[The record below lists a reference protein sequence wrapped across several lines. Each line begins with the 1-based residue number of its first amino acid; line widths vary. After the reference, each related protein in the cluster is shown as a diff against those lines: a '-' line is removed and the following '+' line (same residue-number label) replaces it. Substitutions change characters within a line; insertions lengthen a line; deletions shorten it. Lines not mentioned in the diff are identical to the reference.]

1 MTSRRFNAFSLA
13 SAGLF
18 GLSAALYAQDAAVPV
33 AVSNAEQQIQPEATP
48 TAEETAQR
56 NEAAVSSFLE
66 RRQARQQR
74 REAALQRRGLNS
86 EQTELRRLYRSLA
99 LRPPRPVEGLSA
111 GTEADLAA
119 SLETDAVQRLASL
132 GIKPR
137 RIRALRDLGFDP
149 LASMVSVIRGDATF
163 EDYAILSDRVVL
175 ATLRR
180 VNNEDLGDG
189 YLSTAVFEVN
199 EVLMGR
205 DNPDRAVRIRQ
216 QSGKA
221 ADGSTI
227 SYSGDFR
234 SGDTTTYLLAI
245 SRGEYEQAAVEAGA
259 TPSERAQLR
268 TVFGI
273 PYAAVDGTLYPTNSV
288 APLLTTVDAL
298 RARLAPL
305 VRAKN
310 QTEETTDAQ

>member
-1 MTSRRFNAFSLA
+1 
-13 SAGLF
+13 
-18 GLSAALYAQDAAVPV
+18 
-33 AVSNAEQQIQPEATP
+33 
-48 TAEETAQR
+48 
-56 NEAAVSSFLE
+56 
-66 RRQARQQR
+66 
-74 REAALQRRGLNS
+74 
-86 EQTELRRLYRSLA
+86 
-99 LRPPRPVEGLSA
+99 
-111 GTEADLAA
+111 
-119 SLETDAVQRLASL
+119 
-132 GIKPR
+132 
-137 RIRALRDLGFDP
+137 
-149 LASMVSVIRGDATF
+149 MVSVIRGDATF

-227 SYSGDFR
+227 AYSGDFR

-273 PYAAVDGTLYPTNSV
+273 PYAAVDGTLYPTNSG